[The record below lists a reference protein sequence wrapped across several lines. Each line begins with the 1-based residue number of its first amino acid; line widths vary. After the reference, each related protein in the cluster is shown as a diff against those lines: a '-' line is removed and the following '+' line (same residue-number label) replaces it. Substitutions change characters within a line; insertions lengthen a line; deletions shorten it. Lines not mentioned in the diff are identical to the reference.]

1 MGRRGKISAIVAGAA
16 VLAGIVA
23 SAAPAAHRADPGI
36 TSTTITIGGTFPL
49 TGVASA
55 YKTIPSAESAYFAY
69 VNDHGGVNGRKID
82 FKVLDDAYNPSQTV
96 PDVQQLVEQD
106 KVFAIVGSLG
116 TAPGLATWGYTNQ
129 RKIPQV
135 FLATGDSYWGFCA
148 HKACLGSAKPYTIGW
163 QPDYPSEGRLYGK
176 YIAANM
182 PTAKIGI
189 IYQNDAFGKN
199 YITGLVQGLGAKK
212 SLIVDE
218 EGFNATDTVVTQQ
231 ILALKAKGADTL
243 FIVATPGQAIASL
256 VTATKIGWSPT
267 TFLANVS
274 NIRPFL
280 LAAAKAGANLDGVIS
295 SAYLSAPDTQA
306 NLPGMKLGRS
316 IINQYAPALLADWD
330 AGDSNLVYGMGV
342 AWNFVYAL
350 QNAGKNPTR
359 VSLMTALHSMNTS
372 KDPFV
377 YPGITIQTSATDN
390 FPIEQLILT
399 KWSGGATGD
408 MHPFGKLVSSGR

>member
-1 MGRRGKISAIVAGAA
+1 MGRKGKISAVVAGA
-16 VLAGIVA
+16 VVFGGLVV
-23 SAAPAAHRADPGI
+23 SSAPAAHRADPGV
-36 TSTTITIGGTFPL
+36 TSSTITIGGTFPL

-55 YKTIPSAESAYFAY
+55 YKTIPAAESAYFAY

-148 HKACLGSAKPYTIGW
+148 KKACLGSAKPYTIGW

-182 PTAKIGI
+182 PNAKIGI
-189 IYQNDAFGKN
+189 IFQNDAFGKN

-212 SLIVDE
+212 NLIVDE

-295 SAYLSAPDTQA
+295 STYLSAPDTQA
-306 NLPGMKLGRS
+306 DLPGMKLGRS
-316 IINQYAPALLADWD
+316 IINQYASALLSDWD
-330 AGDSNLVYGMGV
+330 LGDSNLAYGLAV

-359 VSLMTALHSMNTS
+359 ASLMNALHSMNTS

-390 FPIEQLILT
+390 FPLEQLNLT
-399 KWSGGATGD
+399 KWSGGATGA
-408 MHPFGKLVSSGR
+408 MHPFGKLLKSGR